1 MTSEI
6 MPNPNQPAG
15 EPENPLSIRSD
26 STKNEGETVRE
37 ASRQTSL
44 ELPLET
50 QLESRAER
58 AMNSI
63 ERGDSHVLDG
73 DRRGDDGDFA
83 GALGDYKKAA
93 QLDPNSPRRLVKL
106 AEGYA
111 ANDLHGKAFEL
122 YQRALDQHAQ
132 QGGEELTE
140 AYIGL
145 GDLCL
150 TFARSAA
157 AVRSFER
164 AVRSRPK
171 EPFLRWKLSVALATM
186 GLYERAEAQLLQI
199 LEMAPRDAFYHFHL
213 ADLYRVINRNEDSVS
228 HMESAAEMA
237 PRDEYYRL
245 RVGAAYLRAGDPTSA
260 VPHFQKAAQM
270 APTNPSYQT
279 LLLYAF
285 MRDNQE
291 PEIAVDVDEIEL
303 GAYDAD
309 FVSRIQRLAQP
320 VD

>member
-1 MTSEI
+1 MSNSNDAPESSALAPLKTQ
-6 MPNPNQPAG
+6 MDNAARG
-15 EPENPLSIRSD
+15 E
-26 STKNEGETVRE
+26 NER
-37 ASRQTSL
+37 
-44 ELPLET
+44 
-50 QLESRAER
+50 ESRGER
-58 AMNSI
+58 ALSQAD
-63 ERGDSHVLDG
+63 RGDLHVSSG
-73 DRRGDDGDFA
+73 DQAGDDGDFQ
-83 GALGDYKKAA
+83 GALNAYKQAA
-93 QLDPNSPRRLVKL
+93 QLDPNSPARLVKL

-122 YQRALDQHAQ
+122 YQRAIEQRSQ

-186 GLYERAEAQLLQI
+186 GLYDRAEAQLLQI
-199 LEMAPRDAFYHFHL
+199 LEMAPSDAFYHFHL
-213 ADLYRVINRNEDSVS
+213 ADLYRVMGRNSDCVA
-228 HMESAAEMA
+228 HMESAVENA

-245 RVGAAYLRAGDPTSA
+245 RLGAAYLRSGETGKA
-260 VPHFQKAAQM
+260 VPHFHRAAQL

-279 LLLYAF
+279 LLLYAY
-285 MRDNQE
+285 MRDDQE

-309 FVSRIQRLAQP
+309 FVNRIQRLAQP
-320 VD
+320 SE

>member
-1 MTSEI
+1 MLNSHEAAASSALVPSNSAETEPQEGRGERESSVEPRSER
-6 MPNPNQPAG
+6 
-15 EPENPLSIRSD
+15 EPRTERQSR
-26 STKNEGETVRE
+26 TE
-37 ASRQTSL
+37 A
-44 ELPLET
+44 
-50 QLESRAER
+50 
-58 AMNSI
+58 AMSQS
-63 ERGDSHVLDG
+63 ERGDLHIQSG
-73 DRRGDDGDFA
+73 DNRGGDGDFQ
-83 GALGDYKKAA
+83 GALSAYKQAA
-93 QLDPNSPRRLVKL
+93 QLDPNSPARLVKL

-122 YQRALDQHAQ
+122 YQRALEQRAQ

-186 GLYERAEAQLLQI
+186 GLYDRAEAQLLQI

-213 ADLYRVINRNEDSVS
+213 ADLYRVMNRHQDSIA
-228 HMESAAEMA
+228 HMKSAVENA

-245 RVGAAYLRAGDPTSA
+245 RLGAAHLRLDQTALA
-260 VPHFQKAAQM
+260 VPQFHRAAQL

-279 LLLYAF
+279 LLLYAY
-285 MRDNQE
+285 MRDNQT
-291 PEIAVDVDEIEL
+291 PEIAVDVDGIEL

-320 VD
+320 VE

>member
-1 MTSEI
+1 MS
-6 MPNPNQPAG
+6 NPNEPASEKQITRVD
-15 EPENPLSIRSD
+15 EPD
-26 STKNEGETVRE
+26 STKNER
-37 ASRQTSL
+37 
-44 ELPLET
+44 
-50 QLESRAER
+50 ESRAER
-58 AMNSI
+58 AMSAL
-63 ERGDSHVLDG
+63 ERGDSHILAG
-73 DRRGDDGDFA
+73 NMRGDDGDFA
-83 GALGDYKKAA
+83 GALDDYKKAA
-93 QLDPNSPRRLVKL
+93 QLDPNSPARLVKL

-122 YQRALDQHAQ
+122 YQRALEQRAQ
-132 QGGEELTE
+132 QGGEELTD

-186 GLYERAEAQLLQI
+186 GLYDKAEAQLLQI

-213 ADLYRVINRNEDSVS
+213 ADLYRVMNRDEDSVS

-245 RVGAAYLRAGDPTSA
+245 RLGAAHLRAGDPTSA

-270 APTNPSYQT
+270 APTNASYQT

-291 PEIAVDVDEIEL
+291 PEIAVDVDQIEL

-320 VD
+320 SE

>member
-1 MTSEI
+1 MSN
-6 MPNPNQPAG
+6 PNPTSNSSLARVESP
-15 EPENPLSIRSD
+15 
-26 STKNEGETVRE
+26 
-37 ASRQTSL
+37 RQT
-44 ELPLET
+44 
-50 QLESRAER
+50 ESRGEA
-58 AMNSI
+58 ALSPSD
-63 ERGDSHVLDG
+63 RGDLHVQSG
-73 DRRGDDGDFA
+73 NNRGDDGDFA
-83 GALGDYKKAA
+83 GALDAYKKAA
-93 QLDPNSPRRLVKL
+93 QLDPNSPARLVKL

-122 YQRALDQHAQ
+122 YQRALEQRAQ

-164 AVRSRPK
+164 AVRSKPK

-213 ADLYRVINRNEDSVS
+213 ADLYRVMNRPADCVS
-228 HMESAAEMA
+228 HMESAVEHA

-245 RVGAAYLRAGDPTSA
+245 RLGAAHLRTGNPSAA
-260 VPHFQKAAQM
+260 VPHFHRAAQL
-270 APTNPSYQT
+270 APTNASYQT
-279 LLLYAF
+279 LLLYAY
-285 MRDNQE
+285 MRAGQE
-291 PEIAVDVDEIEL
+291 PEIAVDVDQIEL

-309 FVSRIQRLAQP
+309 FVNRIQRLAQP
-320 VD
+320 AQETGE